1 MRSPPSPSSSSSSYS
16 CDSSPLSTAPTT
28 APSSPK
34 LSASDLPG
42 LPSPFYPPTLAAA
55 EGVAPSQQPDQ
66 LPPAFPPLPST
77 SQRPKE
83 ADAVTKGTPDE
94 WIPRD
99 ERLVRLTGPSTC
111 TQLMR
116 REREMLTARAFT
128 TASLRLYRQMAIQQ
142 RSAAAGSL
150 ARGLPHPNPVRRSL
164 SSGAKTN

>member
-1 MRSPPSPSSSSSSYS
+1 MKSPPSPSSSSSSSS

-42 LPSPFYPPTLAAA
+42 LPSPFYPATLAAA
-55 EGVAPSQQPDQ
+55 EGIAPSQQPDQ

-116 REREMLTARAFT
+116 RERETLTVRASA
-128 TASLRLYRQMAIQQ
+128 TASPRFHRQMAVQQ
-142 RSAAAGSL
+142 RSVAAGSL
-150 ARGLPHPNPVRRSL
+150 ARGLPHPDSVRRSL
-164 SSGAKTN
+164 SPGARTS